1 MLKKTP
7 VKQQPGFCCDMKEF
21 DQEMELKIE
30 SEEVELE
37 ENEREPALK
46 KTRKNTRGEKRKRVS
61 NVYSNS

>member
-1 MLKKTP
+1 
-7 VKQQPGFCCDMKEF
+7 MKEF
-21 DQEMELKIE
+21 DQEMELKIK